1 MNEIDVKPEQTTEN
15 EAPPPP
21 LPVAEAEA
29 APMDEKPSWTETD
42 DRALMLFIQDAKK
55 SKTDDSDLL
64 DDTDEEVCVD
74 IAERFPGKSATN
86 CIMRYARMKI
96 REMESQIMN
105 NSAVAGVSN
114 NTTLPPG
121 DGQKRSAEDDGNS
134 ADGKKNKVSEESLA
148 LWTDEETN
156 MLREIV
162 SQYPNSEYENNASF
176 VSVQNEQWFSTVTM
190 DY

>member
-1 MNEIDVKPEQTTEN
+1 
-15 EAPPPP
+15 
-21 LPVAEAEA
+21 
-29 APMDEKPSWTETD
+29 
-42 DRALMLFIQDAKK
+42 
-55 SKTDDSDLL
+55 
-64 DDTDEEVCVD
+64 
-74 IAERFPGKSATN
+74 
-86 CIMRYARMKI
+86 
-96 REMESQIMN
+96 MN

-134 ADGKKNKVSEESLA
+134 TDGKKNKVSEESLA

-176 VSVQNEQWFSTVTM
+176 VSVQNEQ
-190 DY
+190 